1 MDRFQMNG
9 SVAYNFFKDLLG
21 IGGYFVLF
29 HNEDKYL
36 LNGADGMQFN
46 EKKRLITVRF
56 IYWIAF
62 IIMLTLAQAF

>member
-46 EKKRLITVRF
+46 EKKRLTTIIF
-56 IYWIAF
+56 ILWIAST
-62 IIMLTLAQAF
+62 LTLT

>member
-46 EKKRLITVRF
+46 EKKRLTIIIF
-56 IYWIAF
+56 ILWIAST
-62 IIMLTLAQAF
+62 LTLT